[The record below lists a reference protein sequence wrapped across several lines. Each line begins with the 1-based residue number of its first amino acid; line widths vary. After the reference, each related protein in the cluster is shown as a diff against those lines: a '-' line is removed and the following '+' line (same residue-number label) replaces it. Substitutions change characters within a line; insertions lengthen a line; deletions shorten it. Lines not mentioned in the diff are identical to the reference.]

1 MVSEEAASRW
11 TEQFTLNWDATL
23 FMMNPKSR
31 PEAVCTCDVYL
42 GATLRLVIENRLI

>member
-31 PEAVCTCDVYL
+31 PEAVWI
-42 GATLRLVIENRLI
+42 LVMFTSVPLCGL

>member
-1 MVSEEAASRW
+1 MVSGAIKDAASRW

-31 PEAVCTCDVYL
+31 LKQYGYCDVYL
-42 GATLRLVIENRLI
+42 GATLRGL